1 MFFGQIQI
9 ELFFLLFCEKTS
21 FSGQYG
27 SIGDRFTSFDWDLI
41 MFVISL
47 LTAVRNSY
55 SFPGLIT
62 LRSKLGNMYN
72 TSTDLQEFHT
82 ITVIEI

>member
-1 MFFGQIQI
+1 
-9 ELFFLLFCEKTS
+9 
-21 FSGQYG
+21 
-27 SIGDRFTSFDWDLI
+27 